1 MTDFDDRFWR
11 PILMTDSD
19 DRFWRPILT
28 LRLQDHHRLGGVGAA
43 DWTINDAFTIK
54 TGTEKRHAT
63 LTS

>member
-1 MTDFDDRFWR
+1 
-11 PILMTDSD
+11 MTDSD

-54 TGTEKRHAT
+54 TATEKRHAT